1 MCVTSAAEDLI
12 YLLYVDDWGLTLL
25 FPFLSEGQSPEKGS
39 FFLLSAG
46 NSWNWGKQ
54 NTASAGVHSLKMSR
68 LLKSLLSLAISGPAC
83 QTKNQPLN
91 LLPFF
96 TLCSVFE
103 GLGNKTPITKTWPKT
118 CSSEASH
125 KIQGLLENWAHR
137 WTTKMI
143 ISESSGSKLLLLLFS
158 NSLKWFASHLGK
170 RNYCYVLFKDGKLS
184 HGEMNWV
191 KIGCA
196 WAHYTDQG
204 LFWVPGL
211 HPLAL

>member
-12 YLLYVDDWGLTLL
+12 YLLYVDDWGLTSL

-125 KIQGLLENWAHR
+125 KIQGLSKAKQMFCGSIRMWTQVFPFSGYCFYFCFPPACILQGSIKQTGSNPLQTTVITNSQSAPLTFGLYSFIPHR
-137 WTTKMI
+137 
-143 ISESSGSKLLLLLFS
+143 
-158 NSLKWFASHLGK
+158 
-170 RNYCYVLFKDGKLS
+170 
-184 HGEMNWV
+184 
-191 KIGCA
+191 
-196 WAHYTDQG
+196 
-204 LFWVPGL
+204 
-211 HPLAL
+211 